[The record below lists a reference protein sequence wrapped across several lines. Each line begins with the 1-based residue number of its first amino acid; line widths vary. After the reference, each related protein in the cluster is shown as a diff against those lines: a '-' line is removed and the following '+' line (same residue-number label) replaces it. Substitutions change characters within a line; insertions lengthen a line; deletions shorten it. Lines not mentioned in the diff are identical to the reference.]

1 LGKDRRKAADL
12 SEGAVVERAKS
23 MANNW
28 MWAVSLQHDR
38 IVNPRPQDKPF
49 HPFSMQ
55 DFNEADLHFLVI
67 ALRRLRTTATT
78 LEHAPQLWETVRYT
92 IDAFDARLPWLKR
105 VRDVFEHLEDY
116 AVDSN
121 LRRQAHLAANFRSGR
136 DARTAWIGLAMI
148 STGTRHI

>member
-1 LGKDRRKAADL
+1 
-12 SEGAVVERAKS
+12 
-23 MANNW
+23 
-28 MWAVSLQHDR
+28 
-38 IVNPRPQDKPF
+38 
-49 HPFSMQ
+49 MQ

-121 LRRQAHLAANFRSGR
+121 LRRSSTSRRELQVWSRHEDGLDWLGYDIDWNEAHVAAKELYAAVKSAYYSLAAQARKTGGYIQDRASG
-136 DARTAWIGLAMI
+136 
-148 STGTRHI
+148 